1 MADAAQK
8 KLQDAVSGL
17 VDDIDRSYMRKKQVH
32 EPFVYFDKIIVYEC
46 QLISSLYL
54 LFHRQK
60 CIDALQSVVKTT
72 TLPWNPFNLVFK
84 NVQVN

>member
-32 EPFVYFDKIIVYEC
+32 RPFVHFNKIIV
-46 QLISSLYL
+46 
-54 LFHRQK
+54 
-60 CIDALQSVVKTT
+60 
-72 TLPWNPFNLVFK
+72 
-84 NVQVN
+84 